1 MENPVVR
8 DPNEFKILEFY
19 NSTDFDFTPE
29 LGAMYDGRGLQVD
42 SGMKKH
48 FPYHVAMRL
57 AENLAKAVLIK
68 GAPLHDPNAA
78 NPTGTPLWGDEG
90 VKRLRSGFITE
101 LYSES
106 APIAQTETEKLMAKV
121 AELEK
126 MMNERLKNVP
136 VDTLKGEV
144 KTIAELVN
152 PALQPA
158 EFVAPVSA
166 VETPKVYQD
175 KQEVIEELEKRGVK
189 VDRRQNKENLTKL
202 LV

>member
-1 MENPVVR
+1 MENPVIR
-8 DPNEFKILEFY
+8 DPNDAKVLEFY

-29 LGAMYDGRGLQVD
+29 LGAMFNGIGYQVD

-48 FPYHVAMRL
+48 FPYHIAMRL

-90 VKRLRSGFITE
+90 VKRLKATFITE

-106 APIAQTETEKLMAKV
+106 TPIAQTETEKLHARV
-121 AELEK
+121 LELEK
-126 MMNERLKNVP
+126 LMAEKLKGVP

-144 KTIAELVN
+144 KSVSELVN
-152 PALQPA
+152 PIVEKPT
-158 EFVAPVSA
+158 ETVKPVEA
-166 VETPKVYQD
+166 PKVYQD
-175 KQEVIEELEKRGVK
+175 KQEVIAELEKRGVK
-189 VDRRQNKENLTKL
+189 FDRRQNKDNLMKL
-202 LV
+202 L